1 MAKKKKNN
9 FTPKEKAFLQ
19 DAKKLALFSAE
30 TNLRMGHVTTP
41 DVSKER
47 AKEIA
52 GVQAKLLKQYNHVL
66 VSSGTYGRPKEDV
79 LSDNVIDLSQ
89 WEFMEYNNP
98 TEEITATIDSW
109 KKEFIDL
116 PDTEKILFFCPCFK
130 QGTLKIAN
138 NRYIAWDVL
147 KTDLENHAITMHL
160 TDYTEADDIWEP
172 GTSGTITVRTMT
184 ASNASLESDLSTLM
198 TYSKIFQLLSPK
210 KLGWSKFEEKLWET
224 STVYHA
230 WLFENGLNKKDTNPI
245 NELGTIFIHN
255 ISLVNMALNKNKAKL
270 SQNSRQRRDKDEESK
285 PKILTDDAP
294 APVRKIRTI
303 KGLQIKS
310 EKPPRKPTRQSVIK
324 YSMESWACRGHMRR
338 LKSGKLVPV
347 SPSVHHRKILA
358 DNKQEPP
365 KSTIILKENLPNT

>member
-19 DAKKLALFSAE
+19 DAKKLAVFSAE
-30 TNLRMGHVTTP
+30 TNLRMEHVTTP

-52 GVQAKLLKQYNHVL
+52 SIQSKLLKQYDRVL
-66 VSSGTYGRPKEDV
+66 VSSGTYGRSKEEV

-130 QGTLKIAN
+130 QGTLKITD
-138 NRYIAWDVL
+138 NRYITWNVL
-147 KTDLENHAITMHL
+147 KTDIENHSITMHL

-172 GTSGTITVRTMT
+172 GTSGTVTVKTMT
-184 ASNASLESDLSTLM
+184 ESNASLESDLSTLV

-210 KLGWSKFEEKLWET
+210 KLGWSKFEEKLWEV

-230 WLFENGLNKKDTNPI
+230 WLFENGLSKKDTNPA
-245 NELGTIFIHN
+245 NELGTIFVHN
-255 ISLVNMALNKNKAKL
+255 ISLVNMALNKSKAKL
-270 SQNSRQRRDKDEESK
+270 PQNSRQKYGKDEESK
-285 PKILTDDAP
+285 PEIIANGAP
-294 APVRKIRTI
+294 SPIRKVRTI

-310 EKPPRKPTRQSVIK
+310 ERPPRRPTKQSVIK

-338 LKSGKLVPV
+338 LKSGRLVPV

-358 DNKQEPP
+358 HNEQKPP
-365 KSTIILKENLPNT
+365 KTTIILKENTPNK

>member
-19 DAKKLALFSAE
+19 DAKKLAVFSAE
-30 TNLRMGHVTTP
+30 TNLRMEHVTTP

-52 GVQAKLLKQYNHVL
+52 SIQSKLLKQYDRVL
-66 VSSGTYGRPKEDV
+66 VSSGTYGRSKEEV

-130 QGTLKIAN
+130 QGTLKITD
-138 NRYIAWDVL
+138 NRYITWNVL
-147 KTDLENHAITMHL
+147 KTDIENHSITMHL

-172 GTSGTITVRTMT
+172 GTSGTVTVKTMT
-184 ASNASLESDLSTLM
+184 ESNASLESDLSTLV

-210 KLGWSKFEEKLWET
+210 KLGWSKFEEKLWEV

-230 WLFENGLNKKDTNPI
+230 WLFENGLSKKDTNPA
-245 NELGTIFIHN
+245 NELGTIFVHN
-255 ISLVNMALNKNKAKL
+255 ISLVNMALLPLFAK
-270 SQNSRQRRDKDEESK
+270 SGQSK
-285 PKILTDDAP
+285 GCKSNP
-294 APVRKIRTI
+294 
-303 KGLQIKS
+303 KGLP
-310 EKPPRKPTRQSVIK
+310 E
-324 YSMESWACRGHMRR
+324 G
-338 LKSGKLVPV
+338 
-347 SPSVHHRKILA
+347 
-358 DNKQEPP
+358 
-365 KSTIILKENLPNT
+365 LPNSP